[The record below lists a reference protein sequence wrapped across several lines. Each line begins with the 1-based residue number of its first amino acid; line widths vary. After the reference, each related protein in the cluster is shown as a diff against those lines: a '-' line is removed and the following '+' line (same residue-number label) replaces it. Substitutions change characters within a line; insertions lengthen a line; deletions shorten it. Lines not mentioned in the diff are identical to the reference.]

1 MPSRRGTSKISRR
14 QKGGSGEFL
23 GKTFLSLHT
32 RNFRLF
38 FIGQTISNTGNWL
51 TRIAV
56 TLLVL
61 RLTHGSG
68 LAIGFL
74 AASQFGPVFFLAV
87 WAGAIAD
94 RHDKRQLLLL
104 TQSLEML
111 QSIGLAL
118 VAFLPHP
125 PLFAIYLLA
134 LLGGSVLAFDNPL
147 RQSFVVEMVPEEEI
161 PNAVVLYSTIVNLS
175 RSFGPALAGLLV
187 VTLGYGWAFSIDAL
201 SYVVVIGCLVSMRTA
216 ELRREVPHSRSG
228 REIRDGL
235 SYVLSEPTLW
245 VTLTTFIVITALAYE
260 FRVSLPLFVTKA
272 LRSQDV
278 VFTVF
283 YSVFSVGAV
292 VCALIVARRNRVT
305 FRQVITGALAFAVS
319 LFVLSVADG
328 VVVAGVI
335 VFFVGAASILYMN
348 ASTAIIQT
356 RTRRDMQARVLSLRT
371 MILGGSAA
379 IGGPLLGWIADV
391 AGARILIVIG
401 GIACLLAATFGYC
414 ASRYYRI
421 AESETN
427 NASFT
432 R

>member
-1 MPSRRGTSKISRR
+1 MRKKSRR
-14 QKGGSGEFL
+14 QNGGIGEFL
-23 GKTFLSLHT
+23 RKTFLSLHT

-74 AASQFGPVFFLAV
+74 AASQFGPVFFLSI

-94 RHDKRQLLLL
+94 RHDKRQLLLI
-104 TQSLEML
+104 TQSLEMA
-111 QSIGLAL
+111 QSIGLAI
-118 VAFLPHP
+118 VAFQPHP
-125 PLFAIYLLA
+125 PLLAIYLLA
-134 LLGGSVLAFDNPL
+134 VLGGGVLAFDNPL
-147 RQSFVVEMVPEEEI
+147 RQSFVVEMVPESDI

-175 RSFGPALAGLLV
+175 RSFGPALAGVLV
-187 VTLGYGWAFSIDAL
+187 VTLGYGWAFTLDAI
-201 SYVVVIGCLVSMRTA
+201 SYVVVIGCLVIMRTA
-216 ELRREVPHSRSG
+216 ELHREAPRPRSG
-228 REIRDGL
+228 REIREGL
-235 SYVLSEPTLW
+235 RYVLSEPTLW
-245 VTLTTFIVITALAYE
+245 VTLTMFVIVTALAYE

-272 LRSQDV
+272 LKSRDI

-283 YSVFSVGAV
+283 YSVFSAGAV
-292 VCALIVARRNRVT
+292 VCALLVARRNRVT
-305 FRQVITGALAFAVS
+305 FRQVITGAAAFGVS
-319 LFVLSVADG
+319 LFILSIAPG
-328 VVVAGVI
+328 VVVAGVV

-379 IGGPLLGWIADV
+379 AGGPFLGWIADL
-391 AGARILIVIG
+391 AGTRMLMVIG
-401 GIACLLAATFGYC
+401 GIACLLAAIFGYC
-414 ASRYYRI
+414 ASRYYQI
-421 AESETN
+421 TESATDDATEDL
-427 NASFT
+427 SYP